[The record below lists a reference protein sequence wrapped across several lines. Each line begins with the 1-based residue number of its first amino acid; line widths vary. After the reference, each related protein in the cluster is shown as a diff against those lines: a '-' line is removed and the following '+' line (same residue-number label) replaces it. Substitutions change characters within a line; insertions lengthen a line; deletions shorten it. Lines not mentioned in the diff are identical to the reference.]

1 MTCKTVQKEI
11 LLAWKSCFVG
21 SLMKRCSSRPTQ
33 AVQPASGSCVMERLS
48 AVSTLHSEAAE
59 VAENSNEVA
68 QIDHFAEHFMG
79 TSSSSKTPENANS
92 DHTFH
97 PLPTDGLQV

>member
-1 MTCKTVQKEI
+1 
-11 LLAWKSCFVG
+11 
-21 SLMKRCSSRPTQ
+21 
-33 AVQPASGSCVMERLS
+33 MERLS

-79 TSSSSKTPENANS
+79 TSKTPENANS

-97 PLPTDGLQV
+97 PLPTEGLQV